1 MSTRAKIGS
10 TVRLAINFIFHL
22 LAISHWETLDPIARE
37 DSPRDDT
44 KGIPPKVDEESLS
57 VPEARPPVGVCYRHF
72 KLSGQLVPRTRA
84 ASRLFRALKRECIG
98 ENGDC
103 GRYEKYAWRT
113 EKLVTF
119 CAWVERTL
127 RVGDG
132 RFFLVCH
139 ARRSLRLS
147 DVLSKAS
154 R

>member
-22 LAISHWETLDPIARE
+22 LAISHLETLDPIARE
-37 DSPRDDT
+37 DSPRDET
-44 KGIPPKVDEESLS
+44 KGVPPKVDEESLS
-57 VPEARPPVGVCYRHF
+57 VPEALPPVGVCHGHF
-72 KLSGQLVPRTRA
+72 KLSGQLDPRTRA
-84 ASRLFRALKRECIG
+84 APGLFRALKREYIG
-98 ENGDC
+98 EKGDC
-103 GRYEKYAWRT
+103 GRYEKHAWRT
-113 EKLVTF
+113 EELVAF
-119 CAWVERTL
+119 CAWVERML

-139 ARRSLRLS
+139 ACRSLGLS